1 MILTRAPA
9 GRLLDF
15 QDSRWDGRDGPPGV
29 GLPQGRAKKSFPRSK
44 SFSHRCQSVY
54 LILVVVVSAAVVVID
69 TPNCPNSLFRFDYG
83 HDNDRECDPDNEPGK
98 NLSYAIDS

>member
-1 MILTRAPA
+1 M
-9 GRLLDF
+9 
-15 QDSRWDGRDGPPGV
+15 
-29 GLPQGRAKKSFPRSK
+29 
-44 SFSHRCQSVY
+44 Y